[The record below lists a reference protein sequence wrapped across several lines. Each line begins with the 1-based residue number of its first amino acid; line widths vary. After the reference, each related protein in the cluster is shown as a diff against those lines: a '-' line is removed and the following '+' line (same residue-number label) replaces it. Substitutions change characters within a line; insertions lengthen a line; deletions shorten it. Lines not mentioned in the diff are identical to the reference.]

1 MILLKKL
8 IFVPLF
14 LVSLISLAY
23 LLNPFL
29 KSYDF
34 VFSYSANTI
43 INLVSISAL
52 IFTSSLLFVLLATI
66 ADDWRISIPVALI
79 GSLVSF
85 IFIDYS
91 LAFVLSAGIFLS
103 LLFANLNLN
112 VALQSYLQFKPS
124 HVLGPSIR
132 HLSEVLILALCITYF
147 FSASRIIA
155 QAGFQIP
162 DTLIDAAYGLYKSA
176 SPNIQQ
182 TETALTQL
190 TPEQQDLLRKNP
202 DLIRQSGLDP
212 KMIENLLNPQKNTES
227 PLNLVDTTIKQTLKE
242 QVQNFIKPYTNL
254 IPAGLSVL
262 LFFSLQFFVSIMNI
276 LTSLLLWLIFQVL
289 EKTGFVKFEITMREV
304 KKLIV

>member
-8 IFVPLF
+8 IFAPLF

-23 LLNPFL
+23 FLNPFL
-29 KSYDF
+29 KSYEF

-52 IFTSSLLFVLLATI
+52 IFVSSLLFVLLATI
-66 ADDWRISIPVALI
+66 ANDWRISIPVALI
-79 GSLVSF
+79 GSLTSF

-91 LAFVLSAGIFLS
+91 LAFVFSLGIFLS
-103 LLFANLNLN
+103 SLFSNLNLN

-124 HVLGPSIR
+124 QVLGPSIK

-147 FSASRIIA
+147 FSASKIIA

-162 DTLIDAAYGLYKSA
+162 DTLIDAAYGLSKSA

-182 TETALTQL
+182 TETTLTQL

-212 KMIENLLNPQKNTES
+212 KIIENLLNPQKNTES
-227 PLNLVDTTIKQTLKE
+227 PLNLADATIKQTLKE
-242 QVQNFIKPYTNL
+242 QMQNFIKPYTNL
-254 IPAGLSVL
+254 IPAVLSIL
-262 LFFSLQFFVSIMNI
+262 LFFSLQFFVSIINI
-276 LTSLLLWLIFQVL
+276 ITSLLLWLIFLIL

-304 KKLIV
+304 KKLVV

>member
-8 IFVPLF
+8 IFAPVF

-23 LLNPFL
+23 FLNPLL

-34 VFSYSANTI
+34 VFSLSVDTM
-43 INLVSISAL
+43 INLVIISAL
-52 IFTSSLLFVLLATI
+52 IFISSLLFILLATI

-85 IFIDYS
+85 IFLDYS

-103 LLFANLNLN
+103 LLFSNLNLA

-124 HVLGPSIR
+124 HVLGPSIK

-147 FSASRIIA
+147 FSASKIIA

-162 DTLIDAAYGLYKSA
+162 DTLIDTAYGLSKSA
-176 SPNIQQ
+176 LPDIQQ
-182 TETALTQL
+182 KEADLPQL
-190 TPEQQDLLRKNP
+190 TPEQQDMLRKNP
-202 DLIRQSGLDP
+202 ELIRQSGLDP
-212 KMIENLLNPQKNTES
+212 KMIESLINPQKNTQS
-227 PLNLVDTTIKQTLKE
+227 PANLIDTTIKQTLKE
-242 QVQNFIKPYTNL
+242 QVQNFIKPYTNF
-254 IPAGLSVL
+254 IPAGLSIL
-262 LFFSLQFFVSIMNI
+262 LFFSLHFFISILNI
-276 LTSLLLWLIFQVL
+276 LTPLLLWLVFFIL

-304 KKLIV
+304 KKMIV